1 MSSGITGDFDE
12 LAAMIA
18 HFDGLKHAV
27 ERALVVAAPEIQA
40 KARSLYAAQQAA
52 DGTPWKINK
61 NKKVP
66 SLERPAALVTFEAD
80 GKTLV
85 GRGEDV
91 LQYHQDGNEKLPR
104 RAVFPEDGDIPDTF
118 APILGAA
125 LKDEIEF
132 P

>member
-1 MSSGITGDFDE
+1 MSTGITGGFDE
-12 LAAMIA
+12 LDAMIA
-18 HFDGLKHAV
+18 HLVGLDGAV
-27 ERALVVAAPEIQA
+27 ERALAVAAPQIQTA
-40 KARSLYAAQQAA
+40 ARAGYAAQKGP
-52 DGTPWKINK
+52 DGTVWKTNK
-61 NKKVP
+61 NGRLP

-104 RAVFPEDGDIPDTF
+104 RAVFPEAGDIPEPF
-118 APILGAA
+118 AVIIGAA
-125 LKDEIEF
+125 INDEIEF